1 MSYLLYRNLTAG
13 LGAGAVAAIVVILIS
28 LPLKSPDDILFNTA
42 SVGFATLGIGAVNG
56 LLWHWS
62 AVNLPL
68 NRRYVFTSLGLLI
81 VALAVAAG
89 AQTQFDSAVA
99 FTVPLALLAVLI
111 IVVATPFVAI
121 NRRAGLWFGK
131 TLDQRSADSSCRR
144 PQPGAG
150 RAGRSGVWLVV
161 PSATA
166 MIESTERPKRK
177 NR

>member
-1 MSYLLYRNLTAG
+1 MSNLLYRNVIAG
-13 LGAGAVAAIVVILIS
+13 LGAGAVAAIVAILIS

-42 SVGFATLGIGAVNG
+42 SVGIATLGIGAVNG

-68 NRRYVFTSLGLLI
+68 NRRYVFTSLGLLT

-111 IVVATPFVAI
+111 TVVATPFVAI
-121 NRRAGLWFGK
+121 NRRAGLWFAKPWTSAVLIVVAVALSLALAGQG
-131 TLDQRSADSSCRR
+131 DQE
-144 PQPGAG
+144 
-150 RAGRSGVWLVV
+150 SGSLSL
-161 PSATA
+161 P
-166 MIESTERPKRK
+166 PPP
-177 NR
+177 

>member
-1 MSYLLYRNLTAG
+1 MSNLLYRTVIAG
-13 LGAGAVAAIVVILIS
+13 LGAGAVAAIVAILIS

-42 SVGFATLGIGAVNG
+42 SVGIATLGIGAVNG

-68 NRRYVFTSLGLLI
+68 NRRYVFTSLGLLT

-111 IVVATPFVAI
+111 TVVATPFVAA
-121 NRRAGLWFGK
+121 NRRAVLWFAKPWMSAVLIVVAVALSLALAGQG
-131 TLDQRSADSSCRR
+131 DQE
-144 PQPGAG
+144 
-150 RAGRSGVWLVV
+150 SGSLSL
-161 PSATA
+161 P
-166 MIESTERPKRK
+166 PPP
-177 NR
+177 